1 MGPARGRRLEA
12 VASASLPA
20 DRAGIPD
27 LAASVAPVI
36 EVAGLTKRFGR
47 LTAVDELDLV
57 LRAGEVYGLLGP
69 NGAGKTTTIRCL
81 LGYLHP
87 THGQTR
93 VLGGPARDPG
103 IRRRIGYLPGDL
115 RMEGRMKV
123 AAILDF
129 YADLRGGVDRRR
141 IDALCEQLQ
150 LDRSRPFGQLSKG
163 NRQKVGVVQAFM
175 HEPDVLV
182 LDEPTSGLDPLM
194 QREVLS
200 LVRERR
206 DAGAAVLFSSHL
218 IFEVEE
224 VADRVGILRQGR
236 KVVEDTVGGLQV
248 LTARQSLHLRFT
260 EPVPASAF
268 EGIPGVE
275 SVQVE
280 RTRVAVV
287 VRGSIAPLVRALADL
302 PIEHIAADPILLD
315 DLFYGIYDGQG
326 PAGDRPRTEGEEA

>member
-1 MGPARGRRLEA
+1 
-12 VASASLPA
+12 
-20 DRAGIPD
+20 
-27 LAASVAPVI
+27 VI
-36 EVAGLTKRFGR
+36 AIAGLTKRFGR
-47 LTAVDELDLV
+47 LTAVDQLDLRV
-57 LRAGEVYGLLGP
+57 APGEVYGLLGP
-69 NGAGKTTTIRCL
+69 NGAGKTTTIRTL
-81 LGYLHP
+81 LGYLEP
-87 THGQTR
+87 TAGSAR
-93 VLGGPARDPG
+93 VLGGSARDRA

-115 RMEGRMKV
+115 RLEGRMKV

-150 LDRSRPFGQLSKG
+150 LDQSRPFGQLSKG

-224 VADRVGILRQGR
+224 VADRVGILRQGH

-260 EPVPASAF
+260 EPVPASALA
-268 EGIPGVE
+268 GVPGVE
-275 SVQVE
+275 SVQAE

-287 VRGSIAPLVRALADL
+287 VRGSVAPLVRALADL

-315 DLFYGIYDGQG
+315 DLFYGIYDGQAPG
-326 PAGDRPRTEGEEA
+326 TDPRPHEGEEA